1 LASFKVQLNIAGNLY
16 WIMVFGYVVL
26 LIATY
31 LRYGILFQFS
41 LGLYSL
47 VALPIVFILGKSREF
62 VKNWTPFLVL
72 LLSYEA
78 LQGVA
83 GILAQSGNIVSL
95 YGYDTALWGF
105 NFTGAVQSALLS
117 PMLTS
122 IASFLYAL
130 HFPLIITAAIF
141 LWYTDRKNY
150 NKYVYSIILT
160 SYLAL
165 ATFILFPSAP
175 PWYTGA
181 AMNAFGN
188 STGPGGPLVSWL
200 AQITK
205 LIESDKYAAFP
216 SLHGA
221 YVLLFC
227 FFMTRSKRK
236 LGYVAIPI
244 TIGVLFSTIYLGQ
257 HYLIDLLAGALY
269 AFGSV
274 SVIEFASRK
283 KFAERFFKREELI
296 IPNAQI
302 ESLKDGKVSTHT
314 LNHSELSGNRSTCL
328 ETFHYQTMIFP
339 VNLR

>member
-1 LASFKVQLNIAGNLY
+1 MANFKIQQSIVGNLY
-16 WIMVFGYVVL
+16 WMMVSAYVVL

-47 VALPIVFILGKSREF
+47 VALPVVFYLGRSREF

-83 GILAQSGNIVSL
+83 GILAESGNIVSL
-95 YGYDTALWGF
+95 RGYDAAIWGF
-105 NFTGAVQSALLS
+105 NLTGAVQSALLS
-117 PMLTS
+117 PALTTVAS
-122 IASFLYAL
+122 ILYAL
-130 HFPLIITAAIF
+130 HFPLIIVAAVY

-150 NKYVYSIILT
+150 NKYAYSIILT

-165 ATFILFPSAP
+165 VTFVLMPTAP
-175 PWYTGA
+175 PWYSGA
-181 AMNAFGN
+181 AVNAFGTT
-188 STGPGGPLVSWL
+188 TGPTAPFVSWL
-200 AQITK
+200 AQITR

-221 YVLLFC
+221 YVMLFC
-227 FFMTRSKRK
+227 FFMTRSRHK
-236 LGYVAIPI
+236 LGWIVIPI
-244 TIGVLFSTIYLGQ
+244 TTGVLFSTIYLGQ

-274 SVIEFASRK
+274 AMIEFASRR
-283 KFAERFFKREELI
+283 KFGARLFTKPPETV
-296 IPNAQI
+296 QI
-302 ESLKDGKVSTHT
+302 SSQASK
-314 LNHSELSGNRSTCL
+314 NP
-328 ETFHYQTMIFP
+328 Q
-339 VNLR
+339 